1 MQIPIQVLGKQNSVS
16 KKILTEDALE
26 FVAGL
31 AKQFE
36 TSRAQILVDRKNK
49 QRAIDAGSFPSFLA
63 ETSSIREG
71 KWRVARISS
80 DLDDRRVEITGPSS
94 NRTMFINAMN
104 SGAQIYMTD
113 FEDAHSPQWDE
124 TMQGQVNVYDA
135 VRRAIESV
143 SASGRKYTLNDKLSV
158 LCIRPR
164 GWHLDERH
172 VLVDG
177 FPVSA
182 SLFDFGL
189 AFFHNAK
196 RLIDSG
202 SGPYFYL
209 PKMQGYGEARLWNE
223 VFTYAQNILGVPNG
237 SIKATVLIEHILAV
251 FEIDEIIYELRD
263 HISGLNLGRWDYIYS
278 VIKTFNK
285 HPDFVLPDRSEVT
298 MNTKFLESAAKLVV
312 SASHKRGI
320 HALGG
325 MSTYI
330 PRRDDHESNE
340 NAMQA
345 VRTDKQREADQ
356 GFDGAWVAHPGLV
369 EPVGTIFD
377 EAFSGANQLNN
388 ESAWDGVAS
397 DLLTMPTGQV
407 SESGVRNNISVAI
420 KYIEAWVQGI
430 GAVAINGLMED
441 TATAEIARAQLW
453 QWIRYEAK
461 LPDGIIFDEELYRQ
475 FRSEEVEQI
484 LVDRVDSSKHDL
496 DKAVDL
502 LDQLVLS
509 SEFVE
514 FLTVLGDRFL
524 D

>member
-1 MQIPIQVLGKQNSVS
+1 MRIPIQVAGKQSS
-16 KKILTEDALE
+16 GSEKILTEDALA
-26 FVAGL
+26 FVASL
-31 AKQFE
+31 AQQFE
-36 TSRAQILVDRKNK
+36 TARSQILVDRQNK
-49 QRAIDAGSFPSFLA
+49 QRDIDAGSFPSFLD
-63 ETSSIREG
+63 ETRSIRDQEWQIT
-71 KWRVARISS
+71 KISS
-80 DLDDRRVEITGPSS
+80 DLEDRRVEITGPSS
-94 NRTMFINAMN
+94 NRNMFINAMN

-113 FEDAHSPQWDE
+113 FEDAHSPQWNE
-124 TMQGQVNVYDA
+124 TIQGQVNVYDA
-135 VRRAIESV
+135 VRRTIESV
-143 SASGRKYTLNDKLSV
+143 SSSGRKYVLSENLSV
-158 LCIRPR
+158 LCVRPR

-172 VLVDG
+172 VLVNG
-177 FPVSA
+177 LPVSA

-189 AFFHNAK
+189 TFFHNAE
-196 RLIDSG
+196 RLIDNG

-209 PKMQGYGEARLWNE
+209 PKMQGYQEARLWNE
-223 VFTYAQNILGVPNG
+223 VFTYAQRALGLPNG
-237 SIKATVLIEHILAV
+237 SIKSTVLIEHILAV

-278 VIKTFNK
+278 VIKTFNN
-285 HPDFVLPDRSEVT
+285 HPGFVLPDRSEVT

-340 NAMQA
+340 RAMQA

-377 EAFSGANQLNN
+377 EAFSGVNQLNN
-388 ESAWDGVAS
+388 ERAWDGIES

-420 KYIEAWVQGI
+420 RYIEAWFQGN

-461 LPDGIIFDEELYRQ
+461 LPDGTIFDEELYRQ
-475 FRSEEVEQI
+475 FRSEEVEHI
-484 LVDRVDSSKHDL
+484 LNDRVDGGGPDL
-496 DKAVDL
+496 DKAVNL

-509 SEFVE
+509 LEFVE
-514 FLTVLGDRFL
+514 FLTVLGYQFL